1 MKIEWESLP
10 IYTLSPCGPTKKFF
24 HMKKKKKKIKSGERY
39 LCIPVDFHQ
48 LSIYADHYVR
58 QLYSQLNEDS

>member
-24 HMKKKKKKIKSGERY
+24 HMKKKKKKLKAERGT
-39 LCIPVDFHQ
+39 
-48 LSIYADHYVR
+48 YA
-58 QLYSQLNEDS
+58 SQLIFINYLFMQIIMYVNYTAS